1 MAVMYQRENASPSVV
16 SFGGIWLANS
26 VCGVAI
32 GASPD
37 YAGFTIKSVLCW
49 IEVDL
54 DAIGDN
60 VRALQAAAEPRHGVT
75 AVVKAQAYGMGAA
88 AVASAAVHAGA
99 RGAAVARI
107 SEARRLRQAD
117 FRDPILLLGGLDPE
131 DYAAVIDLNLTP
143 TVTDWRTLEGLA
155 AAAHIRGE
163 VAGVQVKVDTGMTR
177 YGAPPEEAINLVRG
191 VQRLESLKLDGF
203 YTHFAA
209 ADDPDP
215 FFAHQQLARYR
226 AICQQLETEGI
237 DLGLKHVANSAG
249 TLRIPG
255 VGFDTIRTGIALA
268 GGYATGWVPRVASL
282 RTAVAL
288 KSRVVRFHT
297 PAVGTSIGYGRTYK
311 VFRPM
316 RVALIACGYADGLP
330 RACSNRG
337 RVLIRGERAPLVGT
351 VSMDMAMA
359 DVSHLPDVEIGDEV
373 VVLGSQSDDEISLD
387 EFAESAGIIPHELLV
402 RLGSR
407 APRVYLR
414 AGAPV
419 MTATLACDEVSDY
432 ACASST

>member
-1 MAVMYQRENASPSVV
+1 
-16 SFGGIWLANS
+16 
-26 VCGVAI
+26 
-32 GASPD
+32 
-37 YAGFTIKSVLCW
+37 VLCW
-49 IEVDL
+49 IEVNL
-54 DAIGDN
+54 DAIADN

-88 AVASAAVHAGA
+88 AVATAAVEAGA

-107 SEARRLRQAD
+107 SEARRLRQAG
-117 FRDPILLLGGLDPE
+117 FAEPILLLGGLDPE
-131 DYAAVIDLNLTP
+131 DYANAISLRLTP
-143 TVTDWRTLEGLA
+143 TVTDWHTVEGLA
-155 AAAHIRGE
+155 QAAQAAGE
-163 VAGVQVKVDTGMTR
+163 VGNVQVKVDTGMTR
-177 YGAPPEEAINLVRG
+177 YGAPPDEAIAIVRG
-191 VQRLESLKLDGF
+191 IQQMQWLRLEGF

-226 AICQQLETEGI
+226 AICQQLTSEGI
-237 DLGLKHVANSAG
+237 DLGLRHVANSAG
-249 TLRIPG
+249 TLRVPD
-255 VGFDTIRTGIALA
+255 VGFDTVRTGIALA
-268 GGYATGWVPRVASL
+268 GGYATGWVPRFGSL
-282 RTAVAL
+282 RNAVSL
-288 KSRVVRFHT
+288 KSRIVRFHT
-297 PAVGTSIGYGRTYK
+297 PAVGSSIGYGRTYK

-337 RVLIRGERAPLVGT
+337 RVLIRGQRAPLVGT

-359 DVSHLPDVEIGDEV
+359 DVSHLPDVEVGDEV
-373 VVLGSQSDDEISLD
+373 VVLGAQGNDEIILD

-414 AGAPV
+414 GGAPV
-419 MTATLACDEVSDY
+419 LQATLACDELSEYSCV
-432 ACASST
+432 SST

>member
-1 MAVMYQRENASPSVV
+1 M
-16 SFGGIWLANS
+16 
-26 VCGVAI
+26 
-32 GASPD
+32 
-37 YAGFTIKSVLCW
+37 LCW
-49 IEVDL
+49 IEVNL
-54 DAIGDN
+54 DAIADN
-60 VRALQAAAEPRHGVT
+60 VRALQATAEPRHGVT

-88 AVASAAVHAGA
+88 AVATAAVQAGA
-99 RGAAVARI
+99 RGAAVARV
-107 SEARRLRQAD
+107 SEGRRLRQAH
-117 FRDPILLLGGLDPE
+117 FAHPILLLGGLDPE
-131 DYAAVIDLNLTP
+131 DYSEVIRLNLTS
-143 TVTDWRTLEGLA
+143 TVTDWHTVEGLA
-155 AAAHIRGE
+155 AAAQTD
-163 VAGVQVKVDTGMTR
+163 AGLARVQVKVDTGMTR
-177 YGAPPEEAINLVRG
+177 YGAPPDEAMDIVRG
-191 VQRLESLKLDGF
+191 IQRLEHLKLEGF

-226 AICQQLETEGI
+226 AICQQLEADGI

-249 TLRIPG
+249 TLRIPN
-255 VGFDTIRTGIALA
+255 VGFDTVRTGIALA
-268 GGYATGWVPRVASL
+268 GGYATGWVPRVGSL

-297 PAVGTSIGYGRTYK
+297 PAVGSSIGYGRTYK

-337 RVLIRGERAPLVGT
+337 RVLIRGQRAALVGT

-359 DVSHLPDVEIGDEV
+359 DVSHMPEVEVGDEV
-373 VVLGSQSDDEISLD
+373 VVLGAQGDDEISLD

-407 APRVYLR
+407 APRLYVR
-414 AGAPV
+414 AGEPV
-419 MTATLACDEVSDY
+419 MQATLACDELSEY
-432 ACASST
+432 ACVSST

>member
-1 MAVMYQRENASPSVV
+1 M
-16 SFGGIWLANS
+16 
-26 VCGVAI
+26 
-32 GASPD
+32 
-37 YAGFTIKSVLCW
+37 LCW

-54 DAIGDN
+54 DAIANN
-60 VRALQAAAEPRHGVT
+60 VRALQAAAEPRQGVT

-88 AVASAAVHAGA
+88 AVANAAVQAGA
-99 RGAAVARI
+99 RGAAVARV
-107 SEARRLRQAD
+107 SEARRLRQAG
-117 FRDPILLLGGLDPE
+117 FSEPLLLLGGLDPE
-131 DYAAVIDLNLTP
+131 DHADAVALKLTA
-143 TVTDWRTLEGLA
+143 TVSDWQTAEGLA
-155 AAAHIRGE
+155 RAAHAAGE
-163 VAGVQVKVDTGMTR
+163 VANVQVKVDTGMTR
-177 YGAPPEEAINLVRG
+177 YGAPPDEAIAIVRG
-191 VQRLESLKLDGF
+191 LQRLPSLHLEGF

-226 AICQQLETEGI
+226 AICQQLEADGI
-237 DLGLKHVANSAG
+237 ELGLKHAANSAG
-249 TLRIPG
+249 SLRIPG
-255 VGFDTIRTGIALA
+255 AGLDTIRTGIALA
-268 GGYATGWVPRVASL
+268 GGYATGWVPRVGSL
-282 RTAVAL
+282 RGAVAL
-288 KSRVVRFHT
+288 KSRVIRFHT
-297 PAVGTSIGYGRTYK
+297 PAVGSSIGYGRTYK

-373 VVLGSQSDDEISLD
+373 VVLGPQGADEISLD

-407 APRVYLR
+407 APRLYVR
-414 AGAPV
+414 NGQPV
-419 MTATLACDEVSDY
+419 SQANLACDDLTEY